1 MSDTQ
6 RPLVSLLMPICNVEK
21 YLEQCLASACAQ
33 TLRDL
38 EIICI
43 NDGSTDG
50 SLAIIQSFA
59 ARDERIRIIDKP
71 NSGYGDSMNRGLET
85 ARGRYVAILES
96 DDFLDPEALEYMAE
110 RCERERLDLL
120 KCNFYLYWSNPGAE
134 QLNRHNLYFS
144 AVSPEME
151 LMGVHR
157 AVDVPEIFWAKA
169 SIWSVMY
176 RRAFLEENNVRFLP
190 TPGASFQDTSFSF
203 KAFACAERV
212 AYSCRAFLHYRQ
224 DNEKSSVNN
233 PGKVFCVC
241 DEHDEISRF
250 LNEDR
255 ADLKPELDA
264 IRAKMKFYNYRW
276 NLYRLAPELRGEFLE
291 RFSREMREEVE
302 AGNVNVVEGDA
313 ARYAFNQGEFDEI
326 HLIAY
331 DPEFYSV
338 KFACENTSKLGTMM
352 QYAKSGGPSY
362 VARVIKDKVSGR

>member
-176 RRAFLEENNVRFLP
+176 RRAFLVGHVP
-190 TPGASFQDTSFSF
+190 QGVS
-203 KAFACAERV
+203 
-212 AYSCRAFLHYRQ
+212 
-224 DNEKSSVNN
+224 
-233 PGKVFCVC
+233 
-241 DEHDEISRF
+241 
-250 LNEDR
+250 
-255 ADLKPELDA
+255 
-264 IRAKMKFYNYRW
+264 
-276 NLYRLAPELRGEFLE
+276 RGEQRPLPAH
-291 RFSREMREEVE
+291 
-302 AGNVNVVEGDA
+302 AGRVLPGHELQLQGVRVRR
-313 ARYAFNQGEFDEI
+313 ARG
-326 HLIAY
+326 LLL
-331 DPEFYSV
+331 P
-338 KFACENTSKLGTMM
+338 
-352 QYAKSGGPSY
+352 
-362 VARVIKDKVSGR
+362 RVPALPPG